1 MTKQKLNER
10 EVIIRRPFSNEYDVA
25 HIVKEYKVTQYGVQT
40 SDHDFHVSY
49 FDAYDSKAEA
59 EAAKAKDEQWARKM
73 GDNKYFYVTSR
84 DTIVRRFFD
93 IDMKKRAARAQ
104 LKGNSYKEDFL
115 DSLAKAIGFTKDVIQ
130 LNAIGLFYPKGSN
143 DMPSLTEDY
152 SSRAEKVYYI
162 YLPKKEKE
170 FLVFNPGTIFT
181 SSIEVKS
188 FDLDGAHIRWSN
200 KSILSPCLYDSQSE
214 AKDWD
219 SLEAV
224 FDFEEAPEF

>member
-1 MTKQKLNER
+1 MTKQQLLKER
-10 EVIIRRPFSNEYDVA
+10 EIIIRRPFTDEYDVS
-25 HIVKEYKVTQYGVQT
+25 HIVKEYKITQYVVHT
-40 SDHDFHVSY
+40 DDYDFHIKYST
-49 FDAYDSKAEA
+49 AYDSKAEA

-93 IDMKKRAARAQ
+93 IDMKKRSFRAQ
-104 LKGNSYKEDFL
+104 LKGNDTDFL
-115 DSLAKAIGFTKDVIQ
+115 DSLSRAIGFTKDVIQ

-152 SSRAEKVYYI
+152 SNRAEKVYYI
-162 YLPKKEKE
+162 YLPKKDKE

-181 SSIEVKS
+181 SSIEVRN
-188 FDLDGAHIRWSN
+188 FDLEGAHIRWSN
-200 KSILSPCLYDSQSE
+200 KSILKPLLYDSQSE
-214 AKDWD
+214 ANE
-219 SLEAV
+219 SNFAEAV

>member
-1 MTKQKLNER
+1 MTKQTINER

-25 HIVKEYKVTQYGVQT
+25 HVVKEFKVTQYGVQT
-40 SDHDFHVSY
+40 NDYDFHVNY
-49 FDAYDSKAEA
+49 FTAYNSKAA
-59 EAAKAKDEQWARKM
+59 SEAAKVKDEQWARKM

-93 IDMKKRAARAQ
+93 IDMKKRAARAK
-104 LKGNSYKEDFL
+104 LKGNDTDFL
-115 DSLAKAIGFTKDVIQ
+115 DSLAKAIGFTIDVIQ
-130 LNAIGLFYPKGSN
+130 LNAIGLFYPKGTN

-152 SSRAEKVYYI
+152 SNRAEKVYYI
-162 YLPKKEKE
+162 YLPKKDKE

-181 SSIEVKS
+181 SSIEVKN
-188 FDLDGAHIRWSN
+188 FDLEGAHIRWSN
-200 KSILSPCLYDSQSE
+200 KSLLTPLLYDSTE
-214 AKDWD
+214 DKKDWD

>member
-1 MTKQKLNER
+1 MTKQILNER
-10 EVIIRRPFSNEYDVA
+10 EVIIRRPFTNDYDVA
-25 HIVKEYKVTQYGVQT
+25 HIVKEYKVTQYGVHT
-40 SDHDFHVSY
+40 DDHDFHVSY

-59 EAAKAKDEQWARKM
+59 EAAKVKDEQWARKM

-84 DTIVRRFFD
+84 ETVVRRFFD
-93 IDMKKRAARAQ
+93 IDMKKRNARAQ
-104 LKGNSYKEDFL
+104 LKGNDTDFI

-152 SSRAEKVYYI
+152 SNRAEKVYYI
-162 YLPKKEKE
+162 YLPKKDKE

-181 SSIEVKS
+181 SSIEVRN
-188 FDLDGAHIRWSN
+188 FDLSGAHIRWSN
-200 KSILSPCLYDSQSE
+200 KSVLLPWLYDSTE
-214 AKDWD
+214 DKKGFD
-219 SLEAV
+219 SLESV